1 MFKDTYKGVPT
12 HIQDCM
18 ELYIDKNDHYHSVNH
33 KRRFARTIQ
42 LILDQSPYGSLLEI
56 GTSNFLPMC
65 LTVLAPNIKV
75 TVTDFNLTN
84 PEISELEITLGLH
97 TQKFPCY
104 SVDLEKTPLPADD
117 ESFDY
122 VVCSE
127 VIEHMEIDPMFM
139 LSEINRVLKPGG
151 VLILSTPNAVSTHSI
166 TKMVNGIEPYFY
178 MQYNKNGDYH
188 RHNYEYSIHTL
199 SRVLKSA
206 GFNGTIWTEDTFEDP
221 VPAVVERLNSAGFNI
236 KNVGDNIF
244 TIAKKEGPIVDR
256 YPKEIY
262 V

>member
-18 ELYIDKNDHYHSVNH
+18 ELYIDKKDTYHSVNH

-42 LILDQSPYGSLLEI
+42 LILDQNPYGKLLEL
-56 GTSNFLPMC
+56 GTSELLPMC
-65 LTVLAPNIKV
+65 LTVLAPNVQV
-75 TVTDFNLTN
+75 TVTDFDLTN
-84 PEISELEITLGLH
+84 PETSELEITSGPH

-151 VLILSTPNAVSTHSI
+151 ILILSTPNAVSTHSL
-166 TKMVNGIEPYFY
+166 TKMVYGIEPYFY

-188 RHNYEYSIHTL
+188 RHNYEYSVHTL

-206 GFNGTIWTEDTFEDP
+206 GFNGSIWTEDTFEDP
-221 VPAVVERLNSAGFNI
+221 IPTVAERLIKAGFDI
-236 KNVGDNIF
+236 KNTGDNIF
-244 TIAKKEGPIVDR
+244 TIAKKEGPVVER